1 MVGLRLWSFVLALG
15 LCFVSLPV
23 SFAAYDEDV
32 DEGSFGDSFVDRP
45 GWRPEPV
52 RVPDYPR
59 RSDLVELDLQVPSLP
74 FRVFLDRTA
83 LSAHR
88 DGTVRYTLVLRS
100 PEGVDNVRY
109 ELLRCAK
116 NRVRVYATGNA
127 EGRMVEV
134 KDGSWKPIRDVGLG
148 RYHHLLKRF
157 YLCDAGVPLSP
168 RQVLARIRQGAPED
182 LDQ

>member
-1 MVGLRLWSFVLALG
+1 MTERSVSFAPAILVA
-15 LCFVSLPV
+15 LCFLPATL
-23 SFAAYDEDV
+23 FAAYDEDV
-32 DEGSFGDSFVDRP
+32 DAGGFGDSFVERP
-45 GWRPEPV
+45 GWCPEPV
-52 RVPDYPR
+52 KIPGYPKE
-59 RSDLVELDLQVPSLP
+59 DNLVELDLRVPSLP

-127 EGRMVEV
+127 RVRMVEV
-134 KDGSWKPIRDVGLG
+134 GDGRWKPIREVGLG
-148 RYHHLLKRF
+148 RYHALLKRY

-168 RQVLARIRQGAPED
+168 REVLARIRQGAPED